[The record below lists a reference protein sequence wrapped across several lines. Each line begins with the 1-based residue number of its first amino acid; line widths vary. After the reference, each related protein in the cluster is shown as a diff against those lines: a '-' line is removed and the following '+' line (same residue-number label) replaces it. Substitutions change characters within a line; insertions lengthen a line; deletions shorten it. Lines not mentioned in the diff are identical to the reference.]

1 MNIWVTSLDDLHITI
16 GGVNATHVLTLIDQ
30 DVKVTYPEGVQT
42 MRLNMWDVESTESAL
57 YPGVELTGDG
67 IPTMEHV
74 YEIINFAN
82 SIDKKNDR
90 VVVHC
95 WAGVSRSTAAA
106 LIILYI
112 LYDKDIKR
120 AIDKLL
126 EIRPQAAPNKLLCKY
141 ADIILNEGKA
151 VLLREALKID
161 DRYLI
166 NKGY

>member
-1 MNIWVTSLDDLHITI
+1 MNIWVTSLDELHITI
-16 GGVNATHVLTLIDQ
+16 GGVNATHVLTLIDE
-30 DVKVTYPEGVQT
+30 DVEVTYPEGVQT
-42 MRLNMWDVESTESAL
+42 MRLNMFDVEYEDDILIGT
-57 YPGVELTGDG
+57 PK
-67 IPTMEHV
+67 MEHV
-74 YEIINFAN
+74 QRIINFAN

-106 LIILYI
+106 LIILYV
-112 LYDKDIKR
+112 LYNNDIKQ

-126 EIRPQAAPNKLLCKY
+126 EIRPQASPNKLLCKY
-141 ADIILNEGKA
+141 ADIILNDGRA

-161 DRYLI
+161 DKYII